1 MIKNNPTNVEA
12 AFEILLEEVE
22 AEIDFINN
30 AGVKGFEARDYDR
43 AKEALEQ
50 AAALTAFREK
60 VSGLTREWKSLQ
72 SHQAQ
77 YGTET
82 RRRNFKRIGR
92 GLRTREEVYYQPILS
107 TLSEN
112 GGKAK
117 VGDVLTAVEKKMK
130 GTLQK
135 VDYEP
140 LSSDPEMPRWR
151 NAAQWA
157 RNALVR
163 DGLMKS
169 DSPRGVWEIS
179 EAGRQ
184 WLAKNPRN

>member
-1 MIKNNPTNVEA
+1 
-12 AFEILLEEVE
+12 L
-22 AEIDFINN
+22 
-30 AGVKGFEARDYDR
+30 
-43 AKEALEQ
+43 
-50 AAALTAFREK
+50 
-60 VSGLTREWKSLQ
+60 
-72 SHQAQ
+72 
-77 YGTET
+77 
-82 RRRNFKRIGR
+82 KRLGR
-92 GLRTREEVYYQPILS
+92 GLRTREEVYYQPLLS

-130 GTLQK
+130 GTLRK

-140 LSSDPEMPRWR
+140 LSSGPEMPRWR
-151 NAAQWA
+151 NTAQWA
-157 RNALVR
+157 RNSLVR

-184 WLAKNPRN
+184 WLAKNLRN